1 MNAQKVTTLFLDIGG
16 VFLTNGWD
24 HNSRELAA
32 AEFGFPYAEMSRR
45 HDLTFGTYEEG
56 KITLEEYLDRVVF
69 FKERPFT
76 YEDFKDFIFKQSQPL
91 PDMFGLTHR
100 LKLRYKLKTVAVSN
114 EGREINDYR
123 IRKFALTDVID
134 FFCSSC
140 YIRMRKPD
148 ADIYRLALDMAG
160 ARASEVVYLE
170 NTEMFVDVARGL
182 GIPTI
187 LHKDYETT
195 VLALGEIGL
204 TLD

>member
-1 MNAQKVTTLFLDIGG
+1 MSPKITTLFLDIGG

-24 HNSRELAA
+24 HDMRAKAA
-32 AEFGFPYAEMSRR
+32 AAFGFPYAEMGRR

-76 YEDFKDFIFKQSQPL
+76 VEDFKSFMFAQSQPL
-91 PDMFGLTHR
+91 PDMFELTHR

-114 EGREINDYR
+114 EGRELNDHR
-123 IRKFALTDVID
+123 IRTFALTDVID

-160 ARASEVVYLE
+160 AKVSEVVYLE
-170 NTEMFVDVARGL
+170 NTEMFVDVAQGL
-182 GIPTI
+182 GIRTI
-187 LHKDYETT
+187 FHKDYETT
-195 VLALGEIGL
+195 VLALAEIGL

>member
-1 MNAQKVTTLFLDIGG
+1 MNAQNITTLFLDIGG

-24 HNSRELAA
+24 HDSRAQAA

-76 YEDFKDFIFKQSQPL
+76 YEDFKAFIFKQSQAL
-91 PDMFGLTHR
+91 PDMFELTHR

-123 IRKFALTDVID
+123 IQKFGLTEVID

-140 YIRMRKPD
+140 YIRVRKPD

-160 ARASEVVYLE
+160 ARAAEVVYLE
-170 NTEMFVDVARGL
+170 NTEMFADVARGL

-195 VLALGEIGL
+195 VLALAETGL